1 MEIRTKGLHL
11 RLKPLRSVDDEDWV
25 RVMVIARAP
34 GFSAEFEAWLQAS
47 DITRFADECRA
58 LYDSVGKN
66 GRAILQSAEPDIHV
80 TLESNALGQIA
91 GRYALESERP
101 KGIAT
106 VLHGSF
112 EMDQSHLPELETG
125 ARRLAT
131 ELGKQSGA
139 P

>member
-1 MEIRTKGLHL
+1 MEIRAKGLQL
-11 RLKPLRSVDDEDWV
+11 SLKPLRSVDDEDWV
-25 RVMVIARAP
+25 RVIVVASAP
-34 GFSAEFEAWLQAS
+34 GFSAEFEAWLQAG

-58 LYDSVGKN
+58 LYDSLGKN

-101 KGIAT
+101 KGIPT
-106 VLHGSF
+106 VLRGSF
-112 EMDQSHLPELETG
+112 EIDQSYLPELEKG
-125 ARRLAT
+125 ARSLAT
-131 ELGKQSGA
+131 ELGKPSGA